1 LTRETKFW
9 TKNRK
14 IALGTS
20 IVVVLVLVAGV
31 YALPKTPSLEDQV
44 YNALKDR
51 PGITRSIVKDY
62 VGNCSD
68 VARGLLSDANT
79 QYESVSLFGEN
90 YTLHRLLR
98 DAVDGNVTLLKP
110 VVRIPRSI
118 NDYSWNQYSIDALH
132 LLGNRIISH
141 PQSALQ
147 STIRGIEEKPR
158 LGKDLTY
165 LSVEPLAGVFE
176 KQPYDKV
183 IRYWPAVKGVCYQT
197 EKLDPLLGG
206 ILFYQ
211 NGTLRSDARQLINEI
226 LDFQF
231 NNDKGVLPM
240 DESIFEWFDENV
252 AYRVLGYSMG
262 MNFYMFT
269 RNGTI
274 SDWGNDHSEKQPSI
288 ALALYN
294 LRSVLPTISSDC
306 LEINEPSNIKGLE
319 GYDLK
324 KWYDSP
330 LSFPYS
336 SKYALVYYDILKN
349 LKYAGKTLNFIWNFY
364 KPIFERNISWQNGDH
379 SRERLSRETLNYIA
393 PIRASALRIP
403 IYIID
408 GDDPNLGSGW
418 HGELGGSLTKQE
430 RTVVQSYIKANNHG
444 NLVIDEPTQG
454 YCPLWLVTKGVDLD
468 KMPGG
473 VCIEDVH
480 SLITMYKPSL

>member
-1 LTRETKFW
+1 MTRETKFW

-98 DAVDGNVTLLKP
+98 DAVDGSVTLLKP
-110 VVRIPRSI
+110 VVRIPRSV

-231 NNDKGVLPM
+231 NSEKGVLPM
-240 DESIFEWFDENV
+240 DESIFELFDENV

-274 SDWGNDHSEKQPSI
+274 SDWGNDHSEKSPSI

-294 LRSVLPTISSDC
+294 VRNVFPTVSSDC
-306 LEINEPSNIKGLE
+306 LEANEPLNLGYMN
-319 GYDLK
+319 YDLK
-324 KWYDSP
+324 SWYNANR
-330 LSFPYS
+330 LVFPNS
-336 SKYALVYYDILKN
+336 SKYALIYYDILKN
-349 LKYAGKTLNFIWNFY
+349 LKYTKKTLNFIWNFY
-364 KPIFERNISWQNGDH
+364 KPIFERNISWEDGDH
-379 SRERLSRETLNYIA
+379 SREPLNREITKYVA
-393 PIRASALRIP
+393 PIHASALRIP
-403 IYIID
+403 IYIIY
-408 GDDPNLGSGW
+408 GNQPSGHGW

-430 RTVVQSYIKANNHG
+430 RPVVQSYIKANNHG

-454 YCPLWLVTKGVDLD
+454 YSPLWLTTKGVDLD

-473 VCIEDVH
+473 VCKEYIH
-480 SLITMYKPSL
+480 SFITMYKPSL